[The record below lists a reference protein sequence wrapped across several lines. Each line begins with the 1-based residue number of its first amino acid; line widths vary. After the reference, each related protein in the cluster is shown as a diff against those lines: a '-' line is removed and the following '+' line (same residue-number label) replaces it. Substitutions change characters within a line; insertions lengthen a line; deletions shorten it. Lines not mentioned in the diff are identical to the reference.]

1 MRDAGRGADPGGS
14 GSEGNE
20 SSGASGRNRRMLWFV
35 VFYAVSL
42 ISFTALV
49 YALRFI
55 VRG

>member
-1 MRDAGRGADPGGS
+1 LRDAGRGADPGGS